1 MGKKVAV
8 KVMLDEEELEDII
21 FFDYDGMIIQVPK
34 EFIKILDNMD
44 TNVIGVA

>member
-1 MGKKVAV
+1 MAKKVAV
-8 KVMLDEEELEDII
+8 KVMINEEDLDDII

-34 EFIKILDNMD
+34 EFIDVLDRVD